1 LYALHPEGFSHVN
14 LLASTTDSATD
25 PAAAAAAL
33 MAGGAGLT
41 FLLIGLVSIIF
52 SIILY
57 WRVAVKAGYNGALS
71 LLLFVPLV
79 NLIVIVMFAFS
90 TWPIEREL
98 QTYRT
103 QGGPP
108 GGYGVV
114 PR

>member
-1 LYALHPEGFSHVN
+1 VN
-14 LLASTTDSATD
+14 LLAQTTTNSTTD
-25 PAAAAAAL
+25 PAAAAGAL
-33 MAGGAGLT
+33 LAGGMGLT
-41 FLLIGLVSIIF
+41 FVVIALVSIIF

-57 WRVAVKAGYNGALS
+57 WRVAVKAGYNGLLS

-79 NLIVIVMFAFS
+79 NFVVIVMFAFS

-98 QTYRT
+98 QAYRS
-103 QGGPP
+103 GGTP